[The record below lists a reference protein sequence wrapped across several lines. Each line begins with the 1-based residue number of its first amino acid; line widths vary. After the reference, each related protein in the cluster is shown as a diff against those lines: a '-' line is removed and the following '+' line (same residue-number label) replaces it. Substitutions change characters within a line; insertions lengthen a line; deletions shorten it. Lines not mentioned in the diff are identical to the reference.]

1 MIGLVA
7 PILAQSREQL
17 VASLPRPSAPA
28 GPSKE
33 ASPEPASPVAR
44 AAPDEDQA
52 QADAQEPA
60 PLKPIGPSLPPR
72 PEGAAA
78 RESPREGLVD
88 EASDEEGDASGA
100 AQELPAQSRRVLG
113 PSMPPPG
120 YVPPTFDA
128 EPVALD
134 GPGDDDDE
142 DDMIGPLPP
151 EDVAEAEAA
160 TQDARAAEVE
170 RILKSLPTADAAHGG
185 KEPAAA
191 NPYLVLGL
199 EPAATSGQIRKAF
212 MRQSL
217 LIHPDKCDHPQA
229 ATAFHELSKAAKEL
243 QARSW
248 ELGCF
253 GMKEIAFQRGPWSK
267 IAFCG
272 SIKVCL

>member
-17 VASLPRPSAPA
+17 AASLPRPNAPT
-28 GPSKE
+28 GPSRE

-44 AAPDEDQA
+44 AAPDEDRA
-52 QADAQEPA
+52 RADAQEPV
-60 PLKPIGPSLPPR
+60 KPIGPSLPSR
-72 PEGAAA
+72 PEGATA
-78 RESPREGLVD
+78 RELPREGLVD
-88 EASDEEGDASGA
+88 EASDEEGDASDE

-120 YVPPTFDA
+120 YVPPAFHA
-128 EPVALD
+128 GAAFVD
-134 GPGDDDDE
+134 GPGDDDEE

-170 RILKSLPTADAAHGG
+170 RILKTLSTTDAAPGG

-199 EPAATSGQIRKAF
+199 EPTATSGQIRKAF

-243 QARSW
+243 QARSR
-248 ELGCF
+248 ESGLL

>member
-17 VASLPRPSAPA
+17 VASLPRPSVPA

-88 EASDEEGDASGA
+88 EASDEEGDASDE
-100 AQELPAQSRRVLG
+100 AQELPAQPRRVLG
-113 PSMPPPG
+113 PSRPPPG
-120 YVPPTFDA
+120 YVAPCVDA
-128 EPVALD
+128 GPVALD
-134 GPGDDDDE
+134 GPEDEEE

-170 RILKSLPTADAAHGG
+170 RILKALPTADAAPSG

-243 QARSW
+243 QARSR

-253 GMKEIAFQRGPWSK
+253 GMTRTVFQRDSWSK
-267 IAFCG
+267 FAFFG
-272 SIKVCL
+272 R